1 MCEKT
6 IKIWRRDV
14 KRQNKKIAS
23 ENFMIEGLDYEI
35 DEKGCLSCS
44 CEQNEQNNEHDK
56 IENKNKNYSYILGKR
71 EHEFSISHS
80 KYSEFINITKENIK
94 RVVQLQKIMKLS
106 GSLKEYRRYSITI
119 GKSNHRLSINLDIY
133 SNAYGYYFKICTHL
147 HVNYYSKK
155 RV

>member
-6 IKIWRRDV
+6 IKIWRRDA

-35 DEKGCLSCS
+35 DEKGRLTCS

-56 IENKNKNYSYILGKR
+56 SKNKNYSYILGKR
-71 EHEFSISHS
+71 EHEFFISRS
-80 KYSEFINITKENIK
+80 KYSEYINITKENIK
-94 RVVQLQKIMKLS
+94 KLIQVQKLMKLC
-106 GSLKEYRRYSITI
+106 GSLKEYRRYMINI
-119 GKSNHRLSINLDIY
+119 GKSNHKLSICLDIF
-133 SNAYGYYFKICTHL
+133 SNEYGYYFKINTHL
-147 HVNYYSKK
+147 HVDYYSKK